1 MITQVGMTDVAG
13 LMVLEKRQNLFLT
26 GGQSL
31 KDYSE
36 DMAIKI
42 DTFTKELLNERY
54 NAVKERLQTYSGA
67 IENMVKAL
75 YEKETIEGEK
85 VREIIA
91 EFEKENDLPSRLT
104 RKGANDGENGE
115 N

>member
-1 MITQVGMTDVAG
+1 
-13 LMVLEKRQNLFLT
+13 MVLEKRQNLFLT

-104 RKGANDGENGE
+104 RKCANDDENGKNSQE
-115 N
+115 QI